1 MRDMARVRKKP
12 GQQPLVFSKRG
23 GARPGAGRPRKGKR
37 ASEPHKR
44 RPVVK
49 PSEPVHVTLRTVEG
63 LPRLR
68 TRSAYKA
75 VREATIAVL
84 GRENCRIVHLSIQ
97 RNHVHLL
104 VEADDRMA
112 LARGMQA
119 FQISAAKHINAALG
133 RRRGQVF
140 ADRYHPERITNRKQA
155 RHALAYVLNNWRRHR
170 EDRAAFAQGWLV
182 DPFSS
187 GCAFDGWKELE
198 GSPWFWK
205 LRETYQP
212 MPVWRPKSWLL
223 SEGWRMYGLIGAREV
238 PGPRV

>member
-1 MRDMARVRKKP
+1 MARVRKTR
-12 GQQPLVFSKRG
+12 GQQSLVFSKRG

-44 RPVVK
+44 RLAVK
-49 PSEPVHVTLRTVEG
+49 PSEPVHVTLRTVDG

-75 VREATIAVL
+75 VREAAITML
-84 GRENCRIVHLSIQ
+84 RHDSCRIVHLSIQ

-112 LARGMQA
+112 LARGMQG

-155 RHALAYVLNNWRRHR
+155 RHALAYVLKNASHCTLSGRRVEFPTCWAQTR
-170 EDRAAFAQGWLV
+170 LLQRAQRAVGYRRPRFEDFIWDRSALPWPGQV
-182 DPFSS
+182 DFQARHGP
-187 GCAFDGWKELE
+187 GVPEQL
-198 GSPWFWK
+198 
-205 LRETYQP
+205 
-212 MPVWRPKSWLL
+212 KS
-223 SEGWRMYGLIGAREV
+223 
-238 PGPRV
+238 